1 MFKDSKTYFTGFDKL
16 NKELKYV
23 FQESINKI

>member
-1 MFKDSKTYFTGFDKL
+1 MNKDSKTYFTGFDKL

-23 FQESINKI
+23 FQKSIKRI